1 MKHRLLLLIS
11 LLMVAMLV
19 FAACS
24 GGNANENDQ
33 ADNDIIVEQTDG
45 NTDQNNES
53 EQQDEEPVDEEE
65 QRSDEEGEQ
74 PVIVDGYDITA
85 AVTGPS
91 LKDAYEDYFLMGVAL
106 NGSGPEND
114 TVQSAAMREIIKH
127 QFNSI
132 VYSNLMKPSYF
143 LDQRA
148 SINHVRDGGWEPVL
162 NFDSAIAGL
171 EFAKEH
177 DIKMRGHVLVWHTQ
191 VPEWFFKEG
200 YQGTGQLVDRDT
212 LLARTENYIK
222 QVLEFFQ
229 TEYPGVIYSWDVVNE
244 AVEVVSGHY
253 ETETGMNIRTKHGS
267 DQDNLWYTIIGTD
280 YIEKA
285 FEFAR
290 KYADPEVKLFY
301 NDYNTFQPMKTHA
314 IYELASML
322 KEKDL
327 IDGIGMQGHMHL
339 DYPGIQYGNHN
350 WKAAIEKFAE
360 LDLEIHVTELTI
372 NSEDND
378 ESSMTKQADRYEEL
392 FDLFTSMDTA
402 GGGPANITS
411 VTVFGLMDEYMFYN
425 NDKQY
430 SRFFDGQL
438 QPKQAFDRVIS
449 VIQ

>member
-1 MKHRLLLLIS
+1 MKHRFLLLMSLLLL
-11 LLMVAMLV
+11 VTLV
-19 FAACS
+19 FVGCS
-24 GGNANENDQ
+24 NQNDNSHEQ
-33 ADNDIIVEQTDG
+33 GDDIGYESEEQLEE
-45 NTDQNNES
+45 NES
-53 EQQDEEPVDEEE
+53 EAVDQAEAEE
-65 QRSDEEGEQ
+65 QQ
-74 PVIVDGYDITA
+74 TVIVDGYDITA

-127 QFNSI
+127 QFNSLT
-132 VYSNLMKPSYF
+132 YSNLMKPSYF

-148 SINHVRDGGWEPVL
+148 SIDHVRNGGWEPVL

-200 YQGTGQLVDRDT
+200 YQGKGELVDRET
-212 LLARTENYIK
+212 MLARTENYIK

-229 TEYPGVIYSWDVVNE
+229 QEYPGVIYSWDVVNE
-244 AVEVVSGHY
+244 AVEVVNGHY
-253 ETETGMNIRTKHGS
+253 ETETGMNIRTKHGA

-280 YIEKA
+280 YIEKS

-290 KYADPEVKLFY
+290 KYADPDVKLFY
-301 NDYNTFQPMKTHA
+301 NDYNTFQPMKTNA
-314 IYELASML
+314 IYELVLSL
-322 KEKDL
+322 KEKGL

-339 DYPGIQYGNHN
+339 DYPGIKSGGHN
-350 WKAAIEKFAE
+350 WKDALEKFAE

-372 NSEDND
+372 NSEDKD
-378 ESSMTKQADRYEEL
+378 EASMNIQAERYEEL
-392 FDLFTSMDTA
+392 FELFTEMDTA
-402 GGGPANITS
+402 GGGPAHITS
-411 VTVFGLMDEYMFYN
+411 VTVFGLMDEYLFYA

-430 SRFFDGQL
+430 SRLFDGQL
-438 QPKQAFDRVIS
+438 QPKKAFDSVIS
-449 VIQ
+449 VVQ